1 MAARPRVLRS
11 GLAAQLE
18 SQGSRAPIHAY
29 SESGHS
35 PFAEEPERFNREL
48 VDCVREVNE
57 LQAD

>member
-11 GLAAQLE
+11 GLSAQLE
-18 SQGSRAPIHAY
+18 PQGSRALLHVY

-48 VDCVREVNE
+48 VDVVREVRE
-57 LQAD
+57 LQPD